1 MTEADKPEDAPA
13 ANEPAAAPAAEPQTA
28 TAEPQPAATAD
39 SVQVQSVELPELEEH
54 DVAGGTGQIDIL
66 LESAMPVSV
75 RVGELEVQIK
85 QLLQMGPGSIL
96 TLTKQLGDPV
106 DLYLRG
112 IRFATGYLVV
122 VGNQVGVRIKEILAN
137 PK

>member
-1 MTEADKPEDAPA
+1 MTEADKPEEAPA
-13 ANEPAAAPAAEPQTA
+13 ANEPAATPAAQPQTA
-28 TAEPQPAATAD
+28 TAEPPPASAAD

-54 DVAGGTGQIDIL
+54 DVAAGTGQIDIL